1 MGIRALTVMAVV
13 AICLPAISGARGPS
27 SGELDPT
34 FGTRGQ
40 VVLSPNV
47 APGAT
52 DVVVQPDGK
61 IVLAASAYG
70 RRTGSADF
78 LAARLRRGGALDRSF
93 GTAGIVR
100 TPVAVG
106 GEGAA
111 SASSAALGPDG
122 SVVLAGEARGVNGGD
137 VSVLVRYTASGTR
150 DTSFSGDGIQT
161 LDLGTDEELRDVAVQ
176 SDGRIV
182 AVGSAGAGVMVLRLL
197 ADGTLD
203 RSFGSDGV
211 VDTSIGDPRYRD
223 VATAVLLPGDGKI
236 VLAGVQDFNY
246 PYWFVFP
253 DPRDFVLVR
262 YLPNGQRDA
271 MFGSNGIVVTPGPAQ
286 ETPTSIAA
294 TAGGKILVAGTGY
307 SPSMKITTDI
317 PSRSWFQLARYLHS
331 GELDATFGGGV
342 VKTGSRCI
350 NANATAVA
358 VQPSGRILVG
368 GTANRYLGNCPFSD
382 LGLTRFAVAAY
393 DDQGRPAWT
402 SGLEGIR
409 RYGFSFVLDHGSA
422 LGIQPAA
429 AGSGADRLV
438 LAGSAYRSGHG
449 DQRVVALGIDLGR
462 TPCRVPRLVGLTLRR
477 ARARVRSA
485 NCTLGQVRHA
495 RSNRPRGRVISQRP
509 APGRVLR
516 DGRRINLVLSRG
528 H

>member
-1 MGIRALTVMAVV
+1 MRIRTLTIIAVV

-27 SGELDPT
+27 SGDLDPT
-34 FGTRGQ
+34 FGTSGR

-61 IVLAASAYG
+61 IVLAASAYA
-70 RRTGSADF
+70 RRTRTADF

-106 GEGAA
+106 GDGVA
-111 SASSAALGPDG
+111 SASAAALGPDG
-122 SVVLAGEARGVNGGD
+122 SVVLAGEARGVNGED
-137 VSVLVRYTASGTR
+137 VAVLVRYTASGRR
-150 DTSFSGDGIQT
+150 DTRFSGDGIQT
-161 LDLGTDEELRDVAVQ
+161 LNLGANEELRDVAVQ

-182 AVGSAGAGVMVLRLL
+182 AVGNAGAGLMALRLL
-197 ADGTLD
+197 PDGSLD

-211 VDTSIGDPRYRD
+211 VDTSVGDPRYRD
-223 VATAVLLPGDGKI
+223 VATAVLLSESKI
-236 VLAGVQDFNY
+236 VLAGVQDLNY
-246 PYWFVFP
+246 PNPFVSL

-262 YLPNGQRDA
+262 YLPDGQRDA
-271 MFGSNGIVVTPGPAQ
+271 TFGSDGIVVTPGPRQ
-286 ETPTSIAA
+286 EIPAGIAA
-294 TAGGKILVAGTGY
+294 SAGGKILVAGTGY
-307 SPSMKITTDI
+307 SPGIKITTEI
-317 PSRSWFQLARYLHS
+317 PERYWFQLARYLPS

-342 VKTGSRCI
+342 VTTGSRCI
-350 NANATAVA
+350 NAQATDVA

-368 GTANRYLGNCPFSD
+368 GTANRYLGNCPFST
-382 LGLTRFAVAAY
+382 LGISRFAVAAY
-393 DDQGRPAWT
+393 DDQGRPEWA
-402 SGLEGIR
+402 SGLEGIV

-429 AGSGADRLV
+429 AGSGEDRLV
-438 LAGSAYRSGHG
+438 LAGSAYRSLHG

-462 TPCRVPRLVGLTLRR
+462 PYCRVPHLVGLTLRR

-485 NCTLGQVRHA
+485 NCTLGRVRHA
-495 RSNRPRGRVISQRP
+495 RSSRPRGRVISQRP

-528 H
+528 R